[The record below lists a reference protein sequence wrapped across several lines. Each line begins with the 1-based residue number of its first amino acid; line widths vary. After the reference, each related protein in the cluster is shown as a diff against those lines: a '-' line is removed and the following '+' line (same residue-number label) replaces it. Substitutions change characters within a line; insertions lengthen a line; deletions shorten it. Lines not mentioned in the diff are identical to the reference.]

1 MKKIFVLFIS
11 IMMLCV
17 TFNSFAYER
26 NEKRALEKIEA
37 LFLKEDFQAVKT
49 KCDRFLRDYRRSR
62 LRRRVRYL
70 RGIANRK
77 ITNYKLQI
85 NSKFQ
90 IPNSKYDLEPYYIV
104 QIGAF
109 KKYKNAVKLKQK
121 LKKQNFDSVIL
132 KVRKGKRI
140 FYRVRAGKFRK
151 LENARNLLRSLKKKG
166 YSSEIINEE

>member
-1 MKKIFVLFIS
+1 MKKIFLIFVIITFFCLN
-11 IMMLCV
+11 
-17 TFNSFAYER
+17 FNSFAYDR

-62 LRRRVRYL
+62 LKRRVRHL
-70 RGIANRK
+70 REITTEKIEDKDREGLRK
-77 ITNYKLQI
+77 IDKDKEG
-85 NSKFQ
+85 S
-90 IPNSKYDLEPYYIV
+90 YYIV

-109 KKYKNAVKLKQK
+109 KKYKNAIKLKQS
-121 LKKQNFDSVIL
+121 LRKQGFDSVIL
-132 KVRKGKRI
+132 KVRKGRRI

-151 LENARNLLRSLKKKG
+151 LENARNLVRSLKKKG

>member
-1 MKKIFVLFIS
+1 MKKIFLVFVIITFFCLN
-11 IMMLCV
+11 
-17 TFNSFAYER
+17 FNSSAYDR

-62 LRRRVRYL
+62 LRRKVRNL
-70 RGIANRK
+70 RDIATRK
-77 ITNYKLQI
+77 LSEKNTRYAIRDTQYEKEL
-85 NSKFQ
+85 
-90 IPNSKYDLEPYYIV
+90 YYIV

-109 KKYKNAVKLKQK
+109 KKYKNAVKLKRSLGRQG
-121 LKKQNFDSVIL
+121 FDSVIL

-151 LENARNLLRSLKKKG
+151 LENARNLVRSLKKKG